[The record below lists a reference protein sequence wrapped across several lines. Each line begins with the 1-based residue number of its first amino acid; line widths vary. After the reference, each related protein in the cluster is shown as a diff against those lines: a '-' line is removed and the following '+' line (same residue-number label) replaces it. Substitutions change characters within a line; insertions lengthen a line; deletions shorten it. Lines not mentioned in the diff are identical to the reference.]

1 MSIDPTTAAIERA
14 IYERETLLAEVL
26 RLERA
31 LAAAYTD
38 VQVLTA
44 DRDRLRTVAETAEAS
59 RAELFR
65 LRTIADEADRAFEK
79 GYDQAVREI
88 RDHFKKQNDSDVW
101 GVIEKI
107 WIKERA

>member
-1 MSIDPTTAAIERA
+1 MSMDPTTAAIERA
-14 IYERETLLAEVL
+14 IDVREKLCAEVL

-44 DRDRLRTVAETAEAS
+44 ERDRLRTVAEMAEATKT
-59 RAELFR
+59 ELFR

-88 RDHFKKQNDSDVW
+88 HDHFRKQKDTEVS
-101 GVIEKI
+101 GVINKI
-107 WIKERA
+107 WLKERS